1 MDEKTELLKRVGIC
15 SLLSLV
21 ALCGRVVDNAVL
33 FLTSSALTEYKIF
46 FRASNESRRDDSW
59 VVDVSGYKF
68 QSAAV
73 NVSGQTTKIAVRSV
87 TMET

>member
-1 MDEKTELLKRVGIC
+1 MDEKTELLKRVGIR

-46 FRASNESRRDDSW
+46 FAPSMRDAGTIAGSW
-59 VVDVSGYKF
+59 MCRDTNF
-68 QSAAV
+68 NQWL
-73 NVSGQTTKIAVRSV
+73 
-87 TMET
+87 

>member
-21 ALCGRVVDNAVL
+21 ALCGRVVDNAVP

-46 FRASNESRRDDSW
+46 SISNERRRDDCW
-59 VVDVSGYKF
+59 VMDVSGYKF
-68 QSAAV
+68 
-73 NVSGQTTKIAVRSV
+73 
-87 TMET
+87 